1 MLPLAMNWN
10 VGGTYKESY
19 SVFVLF
25 NLELGKVDYIFTP
38 YSDDDMREIVQA
50 HKDSTDLDDSV
61 KTAVE
66 LSMLAR
72 SDVHFGPHFL
82 DSSKQYT
89 ADDILNMDFFIDK
102 AATTDNEYMAAKMS
116 MDIRR
121 VRGWGGALIFE
132 LVLPPEH
139 FILLT
144 GKHPHNFVRGSIA
157 TWDSGWPR
165 NWNALNQSK
174 MLPFGGIIYA
184 AIAQLKEERSA

>member
-10 VGGTYKESY
+10 VGETDKESY
-19 SVFVLF
+19 QVFVMF
-25 NLELGKVDYIFTP
+25 DILGKDDYIFVP
-38 YSDDDMREIVQA
+38 FSEDDMRDIIMSVED
-50 HKDSTDLDDSV
+50 HTELDASV
-61 KTAVE
+61 RTAVE

-72 SDVHFGPHFL
+72 SDVQFGAHFL

-89 ADDILNMDFFIDK
+89 AEKILNMDFFIDK
-102 AATTDNEYMAAKMS
+102 DATTDNEYMAAKMS

-121 VRGWGGALIFE
+121 VRGWGGAAIFE

-144 GKHPHNFVRGSIA
+144 GKHPRNFVRGSIA

-174 MLPFGGIIYA
+174 MLPFGGLIYA
-184 AIAQLKEERSA
+184 AITRLKEERSA